1 MKARLRPGQSVLVRA
16 LVACAALAL
25 AACATPSGPTGDRS
39 LLAFLQD
46 GSTTRAEVALRL
58 GEPSAQLESDRLL
71 CYRIGGDAENGYTI
85 VLPRHV
91 SSIADEGSV
100 KYSLV
105 LDFDENGVLQR
116 HALVP
121 VR

>member
-1 MKARLRPGQSVLVRA
+1 MKTRPRFGIIA
-16 LVACAALAL
+16 LAGILAL
-25 AACATPSGPTGDRS
+25 AGCATPGGPIGDRT

-58 GEPSAQLESDRLL
+58 GEPSAQLESDRVL
-71 CYRIGGDAENGYTI
+71 CYRIGGGPESGYTV

-100 KYSLV
+100 KFSLV
-105 LDFDENGVLQR
+105 LTFDENGVLQR

>member
-1 MKARLRPGQSVLVRA
+1 MKTRLRLGVFSLLLP
-16 LVACAALAL
+16 LAL
-25 AACATPSGPTGDRS
+25 AGCATPSGPQGDRD

-58 GEPSAQLESDRLL
+58 GEPSAQLESDRVL
-71 CYRIGGDAENGYTI
+71 CYRIGGDPKSGYI
-85 VLPRHV
+85 VVLPRHV
-91 SSIADEGSV
+91 SSLADEGSV
-100 KYSLV
+100 KFSLA
-105 LDFDENGVLQR
+105 LTFDENGVLQR